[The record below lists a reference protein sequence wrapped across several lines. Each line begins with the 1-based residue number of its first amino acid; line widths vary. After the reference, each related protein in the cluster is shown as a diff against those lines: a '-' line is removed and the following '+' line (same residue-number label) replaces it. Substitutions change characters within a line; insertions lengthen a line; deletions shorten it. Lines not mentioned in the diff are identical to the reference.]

1 MSKQRAKRRAEREIE
16 RAAAEATRVRAAQR
30 RARRRALLR
39 RVTPRSPESR
49 RAWLLARRSPGQR
62 AFIAGVALGLLGI
75 VWYLVEAWPMRIGFT
90 LLVLL
95 LLPVLA
101 VVTFDRRL

>member
-1 MSKQRAKRRAEREIE
+1 
-16 RAAAEATRVRAAQR
+16 
-30 RARRRALLR
+30 
-39 RVTPRSPESR
+39 
-49 RAWLLARRSPGQR
+49 
-62 AFIAGVALGLLGI
+62 